1 MTFARKL
8 TAVILLL
15 LCLTLSAGGAWTVQQ
30 NFAALRTAAEQQ
42 AAAQHLRDCFAIET
56 AIEEAGAADAAALQG
71 IGGRYRAG
79 QRAAAGESGAWFAV
93 LGAGGTVYYSDMPG
107 RVRFA
112 DQWAAVQDGA
122 ASLRYAAGDG
132 AYYLLLA
139 SPLSGGGQGL
149 WLVTA
154 ADVTASF
161 AERDRQLVRHF
172 VLTAAALVL
181 AGGAAALLAQLLTR
195 PLRRLETVSRAIA
208 GGAYGSRAEV
218 VSDDEVGRLGQAFN
232 TMADAVEH
240 QVEALQQESARQK
253 RFVAA
258 FTHELKTPMTAMLGY
273 ADLLRRAEQP
283 PEKRRRAADYIYRES
298 QRLERLSRELLL
310 LLGLEEGGVP
320 LAAVP
325 LPPLLEEVRRS
336 QPQGAPRLDIRCPAH
351 AAVQADAP
359 LLGMRVDNLGR
370 NACAAKPADGMV
382 HISCLPQDGGWLL
395 TVADRGCGIPPH
407 ALDKVTE
414 PFYMADNSRAR
425 AGGGSGL
432 GLSWGDAIA
441 QAHGTAL
448 HIESEPGR
456 GTAVRLWL
464 KGADLE

>member
-1 MTFARKL
+1 M
-8 TAVILLL
+8 
-15 LCLTLSAGGAWTVQQ
+15 
-30 NFAALRTAAEQQ
+30 
-42 AAAQHLRDCFAIET
+42 
-56 AIEEAGAADAAALQG
+56 
-71 IGGRYRAG
+71 
-79 QRAAAGESGAWFAV
+79 
-93 LGAGGTVYYSDMPG
+93 
-107 RVRFA
+107 
-112 DQWAAVQDGA
+112 
-122 ASLRYAAGDG
+122 
-132 AYYLLLA
+132 
-139 SPLSGGGQGL
+139 
-149 WLVTA
+149 
-154 ADVTASF
+154 
-161 AERDRQLVRHF
+161 
-172 VLTAAALVL
+172 
-181 AGGAAALLAQLLTR
+181 
-195 PLRRLETVSRAIA
+195 
-208 GGAYGSRAEV
+208 

-310 LLGLEEGGVP
+310 LLGLEE
-320 LAAVP
+320 AACRWRP
-325 LPPLLEEVRRS
+325 SRCRPCWRKSAAASRR
-336 QPQGAPRLDIRCPAH
+336 GAPRLDIRCPAH

-359 LLGMRVDNLGR
+359 LLGMLVDNLVR

-414 PFYMADNSRAR
+414 PFYMADKSRAR

-432 GLSWGDAIA
+432 GLSLCDAIA

>member
-1 MTFARKL
+1 M
-8 TAVILLL
+8 
-15 LCLTLSAGGAWTVQQ
+15 
-30 NFAALRTAAEQQ
+30 
-42 AAAQHLRDCFAIET
+42 
-56 AIEEAGAADAAALQG
+56 
-71 IGGRYRAG
+71 
-79 QRAAAGESGAWFAV
+79 

-181 AGGAAALLAQLLTR
+181 AGGAAAVLAQLLTR
-195 PLRRLETVSRAIA
+195 PLRRLETASRAIA

-359 LLGMRVDNLGR
+359 LLGMLVDNLVRQRLRRKAGGR
-370 NACAAKPADGMV
+370 HGAHQLPAAGRRLAADG
-382 HISCLPQDGGWLL
+382 GGPGLRHPAPCPGQGDRALL
-395 TVADRGCGIPPH
+395 H
-407 ALDKVTE
+407 
-414 PFYMADNSRAR
+414 
-425 AGGGSGL
+425 GGQKPGQG
-432 GLSWGDAIA
+432 GRRQRPGAEFMRRHRPGPRHGA
-441 QAHGTAL
+441 AH
-448 HIESEPGR
+448 
-456 GTAVRLWL
+456 
-464 KGADLE
+464 

>member
-8 TAVILLL
+8 TLAMALLL
-15 LCLTLSAGGAWTVQQ
+15 SLTLSAGGAWTIGR
-30 NFAALRTAAEQQ
+30 NFSAALDTAAV
-42 AAAQHLRDCFAIET
+42 
-56 AIEEAGAADAAALQG
+56 DAAARHLRERYAVEELLAG
-71 IGGRYRAG
+71 TGGQPGDIARAVFG
-79 QRAAAGESGAWFAV
+79 YARSLRAAGGSGYCFAV
-93 LGAGGTVYYSDMPG
+93 LDGSGTVLWSDLPRAVSFASQWQAVQAGAGAMLYCGS
-107 RVRFA
+107 A
-112 DQWAAVQDGA
+112 DDAWLV
-122 ASLRYAAGDG
+122 
-132 AYYLLLA
+132 LA
-139 SPLSGGGQGL
+139 SPLQGQNTALYLVGGY
-149 WLVTA
+149 
-154 ADVTASF
+154 DVTAQF
-161 AERDRQLVRHF
+161 AEHGRQLRQYLAVEC
-172 VLTAAALVL
+172 AALAL
-181 AGGAAALLAQLLTR
+181 AVGAAALLAWGLTR
-195 PLRRLETVSRAIA
+195 PLRRLETASRAIA

-359 LLGMRVDNLGR
+359 LLGMLVDNLVR

-395 TVADRGCGIPPH
+395 TVADRGCGIPPY

-414 PFYMADNSRAR
+414 PFYMADKSRAR

-432 GLSWGDAIA
+432 GLSLCDAIA
-441 QAHGTAL
+441 RAHGTAL

>member
-1 MTFARKL
+1 M
-8 TAVILLL
+8 
-15 LCLTLSAGGAWTVQQ
+15 
-30 NFAALRTAAEQQ
+30 
-42 AAAQHLRDCFAIET
+42 
-56 AIEEAGAADAAALQG
+56 
-71 IGGRYRAG
+71 
-79 QRAAAGESGAWFAV
+79 

-181 AGGAAALLAQLLTR
+181 AGGAAAVLAQLLTR
-195 PLRRLETVSRAIA
+195 PLRRLETASRAIA
-208 GGAYGSRAEV
+208 GGASIRI
-218 VSDDEVGRLGQAFN
+218 SIVGRLGQAFN

-310 LLGLEEGGVP
+310 LFGAGGGRRAAGGRPAAAPAGGSPPQPAAGRPPPGHPVP
-320 LAAVP
+320 GTRRRAGGRAAAGHAGG
-325 LPPLLEEVRRS
+325 
-336 QPQGAPRLDIRCPAH
+336 QPGGR
-351 AAVQADAP
+351 
-359 LLGMRVDNLGR
+359 R

-395 TVADRGCGIPPH
+395 TVADQGCGIPPH

-414 PFYMADNSRAR
+414 PFYMADKSRAR

-432 GLSWGDAIA
+432 GLSLCDAIA
-441 QAHGTAL
+441 RAHGTAL

-456 GTAVRLWL
+456 GTASAC
-464 KGADLE
+464 G

>member
-8 TAVILLL
+8 TLAMALLL
-15 LCLTLSAGGAWTVQQ
+15 SLTLSAGGAWTIGR
-30 NFAALRTAAEQQ
+30 NFSAALDTA
-42 AAAQHLRDCFAIET
+42 
-56 AIEEAGAADAAALQG
+56 AADAAARHLRERYAVEELLAG
-71 IGGRYRAG
+71 TGGQPGDIARAVFG
-79 QRAAAGESGAWFAV
+79 YARSLRAAGGSGYCFAV
-93 LGAGGTVYYSDMPG
+93 LDGSGTVLWSDLPRAVSFASQWQAVQAGAGAMLYCGS
-107 RVRFA
+107 A
-112 DQWAAVQDGA
+112 DDAWLV
-122 ASLRYAAGDG
+122 
-132 AYYLLLA
+132 LA
-139 SPLSGGGQGL
+139 SPLQGQNTALYLVGGY
-149 WLVTA
+149 
-154 ADVTASF
+154 DVTAQF
-161 AERDRQLVRHF
+161 AEHGRQLRQYLAVEC
-172 VLTAAALVL
+172 AALAL
-181 AGGAAALLAQLLTR
+181 AVGAAALLAWGLTR
-195 PLRRLETVSRAIA
+195 PLRRLETASRAIA

-359 LLGMRVDNLGR
+359 LLGMLVDNLVR

-414 PFYMADNSRAR
+414 PFYMADKSRAR

-432 GLSWGDAIA
+432 GLSLCDAIA
-441 QAHGTAL
+441 RAHGTAL